1 MKYWKTKANT
11 EIKSITNTKTQC
23 SNHNATV
30 VHNSSSDDFNQSL
43 ALISLKDVNG
53 QSFGRCQR
61 NINIE
66 LLMIG

>member
-1 MKYWKTKANT
+1 MKYWETKANN